1 VKDEKSRDYLLNKLP
16 YEIDVKNAETF
27 LDRDDLILV
36 QNFAKD
42 TGDYQ
47 TLSKVDQLVISL
59 GLKLARMRGEDHLVR
74 REPKGLSEFRPDRLK
89 EAYDACSGSDDEDES
104 SDEDVK

>member
-1 VKDEKSRDYLLNKLP
+1 MLNKLP

-27 LDRDDLILV
+27 LDREDLIWV

-59 GLKLARMRGEDHLVR
+59 GIKLARIRGEDHLVR
-74 REPKGLSEFRPDRLK
+74 REPKGLSEFKPDRLK
-89 EAYDACSGSDDEDES
+89 EAYDAFSGSDDES
-104 SDEDVK
+104 SDEDVKQS